1 MAWNGVT
8 LFPTFVCN
16 FTCPFCAFSADLNQ
30 KRDELTLEE
39 IEKIASSLGRVLVL
53 HIGGG
58 EPFIRKD
65 LPEIL
70 SIFRRLNG
78 VRRVEI
84 PTNGWSAERIG
95 APVRKILEKM
105 PGARLNVR
113 ISLDGIGE
121 LHDRLRA
128 RPGSYKAAVETLEA
142 LRGISQEE
150 PRLTTGVCQTITAHN
165 QEAALSTY
173 RTIRDE
179 LRPDSVV
186 VNVCREGSQED
197 AAAIDVVPE
206 RYGQVIA
213 EMNGDVARGKWWNY
227 PRRKFVP
234 SALLNGLH
242 ATIWELISTEL
253 SRGRPKLHCAAG
265 AGRSLIIY
273 STGEVALCELGGI
286 VGSLRAHGHSVP
298 ALLATPEARQALE
311 AMRRCEKRHEVC
323 WHSSAPD
330 PRLNP
335 VLSMR
340 VLARAAK
347 LALARLLPSASRAA
361 S

>member
-1 MAWNGVT
+1 MWPSRERIVASRRLTKIHSMKPPATSKAATPKTIDERATMLRTRCRKRLRKARESSLPRRRAVDRTIGTSDPNTMSRRDLAPRRWFRGCYNDAFQQPTIMAWNGVT

-30 KRDELTLEE
+30 KKDELTLEE

-70 SIFRRLNG
+70 EIFRRTNG

-95 APVRKILEKM
+95 AQVRRILEKM

-142 LRGISQEE
+142 LRGISREE
-150 PRLTTGVCQTITAHN
+150 PRL
-165 QEAALSTY
+165 
-173 RTIRDE
+173 
-179 LRPDSVV
+179 
-186 VNVCREGSQED
+186 
-197 AAAIDVVPE
+197 
-206 RYGQVIA
+206 
-213 EMNGDVARGKWWNY
+213 
-227 PRRKFVP
+227 
-234 SALLNGLH
+234 
-242 ATIWELISTEL
+242 
-253 SRGRPKLHCAAG
+253 
-265 AGRSLIIY
+265 
-273 STGEVALCELGGI
+273 
-286 VGSLRAHGHSVP
+286 
-298 ALLATPEARQALE
+298 
-311 AMRRCEKRHEVC
+311 
-323 WHSSAPD
+323 
-330 PRLNP
+330 
-335 VLSMR
+335 
-340 VLARAAK
+340 
-347 LALARLLPSASRAA
+347 
-361 S
+361 